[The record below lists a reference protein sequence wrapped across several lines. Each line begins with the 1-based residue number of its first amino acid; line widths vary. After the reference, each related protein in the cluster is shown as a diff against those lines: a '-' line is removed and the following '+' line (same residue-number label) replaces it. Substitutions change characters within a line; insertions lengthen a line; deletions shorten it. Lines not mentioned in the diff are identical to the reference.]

1 MKAPLLASH
10 DREGTTKVSGWLLDS
25 IEGRGELFLAPK
37 APLAPLKLPPL
48 SSKRAHK
55 EPRKTCGREIFHQAA
70 LLYGSAG
77 CLRRETQEGQ
87 GNGNA
92 CSVCKKGIGA
102 VGQYRHVS
110 AQAALSW
117 SAKLSGQRVGDAGS
131 GLIHGRTEAPRKR
144 WGSPRLAA
152 YIGRATGM
160 HTERRAPK
168 AARRPAGGR
177 PHSPASYFPKTQKGP
192 FAGALVSLF
201 PRPAGAGHGHRNYSA
216 LSALAGASVL
226 ASGRRVSSM
235 IPWERYRPCGAW
247 PASSRGCNHQAH
259 RRTGDQFRQ
268 TGA

>member
-1 MKAPLLASH
+1 MTERGRQRSVDDCLI
-10 DREGTTKVSGWLLDS
+10 VSR
-25 IEGRGELFLAPK
+25 GRGELFLAPK
-37 APLAPLKLPPL
+37 SFPSPPQTPPL

-55 EPRKTCGREIFHQAA
+55 EPRKTYGREIFHQAA

-77 CLRRETQEGQ
+77 CLRRENQEGQ

-117 SAKLSGQRVGDAGS
+117 SAKLAGQRVGDAGS
-131 GLIHGRTEAPRKR
+131 GLMHGRTEAPK
-144 WGSPRLAA
+144 
-152 YIGRATGM
+152 GM
-160 HTERRAPK
+160 GIPSVLPHISAGLPACIRNGGPRRAASPLQEDALLPCQATPQNAK
-168 AARRPAGGR
+168 RPPCGG
-177 PHSPASYFPKTQKGP
+177 PCI
-192 FAGALVSLF
+192 LF

-235 IPWERYRPCGAW
+235 MAMGALS
-247 PASSRGCNHQAH
+247 PLRGMASFITRV
-259 RRTGDQFRQ
+259 
-268 TGA
+268 